1 MKKMTG
7 KRTALKTTQD
17 SFKTLSTTSISG
29 AARVKKKKR
38 SDYTIIIRKLT
49 AASPFTNRG
58 VFVGLACEHVIFW
71 VS

>member
-38 SDYTIIIRKLT
+38 SDYTIIIKT
-49 AASPFTNRG
+49 INCSFTI
-58 VFVGLACEHVIFW
+58 HQ
-71 VS
+71 